1 MPEMTRLRLALLFLC
16 ALLTV
21 ELTLHNH
28 SLFPSDGSSAALAAQ
43 EASCPAC
50 VTTSATLTVAAP
62 ALHAPVSVA
71 QAFVTVAVSAPVV
84 GETLALPSRA
94 PPQA

>member
-1 MPEMTRLRLALLFLC
+1 MTRLRLALLFFC

-43 EASCPAC
+43 ETSCPAC
-50 VTTSATLTVAAP
+50 VTTSGNLTIAAP
-62 ALHAPVSVA
+62 SLHAPVSIA
-71 QAFVTVAVSAPVV
+71 RAFVAPIVADAEL
-84 GETLALPSRA
+84 GEPLALPSRA